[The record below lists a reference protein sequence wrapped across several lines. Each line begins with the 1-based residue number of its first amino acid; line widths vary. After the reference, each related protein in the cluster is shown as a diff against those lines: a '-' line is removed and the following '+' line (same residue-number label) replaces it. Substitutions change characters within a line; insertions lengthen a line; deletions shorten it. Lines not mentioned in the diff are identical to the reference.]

1 MKEYLCTRSYE
12 KPRNKT
18 LHAILI
24 QTWFTHLLLRLA
36 QHVHC
41 AHVDLLGQAVLGVL
55 QLGDASSRLFR
66 VVRLKVVRRVRLA
79 EVPTLSRDPLVRSQV
94 IVHLTQHM

>member
-1 MKEYLCTRSYE
+1 MKVYLCTRSYE
-12 KPRNKT
+12 QPKNKT

-55 QLGDASSRLFR
+55 QLRDASSRLLR
-66 VVRLKVVRRVRLA
+66 VVRLEVVRRVRLA
-79 EVPTLSRDPLVRSQV
+79 EVSSLSRDPLVRSQV
-94 IVHLTQHM
+94 VVHLAQNM